1 MAQDTVEGI
10 ERTVQ
15 KTYEWL
21 GALCDKLGIDNRAEA
36 YRSLRAFL
44 HLLRNRVTVDEA
56 ANFAAQLPLLLRGV
70 FYEEWV
76 PAKTQ
81 CH

>member
-1 MAQDTVEGI
+1 VAQDTVEGI

-21 GALCDKLGIDNRAEA
+21 AALCDKLGIDNRAEA

-44 HLLRNRVTVDEA
+44 HLKPRHCSTLAVGWGPFFRWAPWPKLTLGGFVTLVR
-56 ANFAAQLPLLLRGV
+56 LL
-70 FYEEWV
+70 
-76 PAKTQ
+76 
-81 CH
+81 